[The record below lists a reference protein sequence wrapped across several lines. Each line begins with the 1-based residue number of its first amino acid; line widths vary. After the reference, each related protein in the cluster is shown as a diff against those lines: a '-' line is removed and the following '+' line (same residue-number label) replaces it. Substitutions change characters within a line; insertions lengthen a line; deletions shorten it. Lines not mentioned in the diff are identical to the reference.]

1 MYCRMARPFLVM
13 LPKHGLRLY
22 FDLID
27 IRTVLVQNS
36 WLLGS
41 ERYAFSEKRT
51 IPWKTENVYI
61 CMEELNAVVLSVKTL
76 YVYVCSVT

>member
-1 MYCRMARPFLVM
+1 MYCRVARPFLVM
-13 LPKHGLRLY
+13 LPNHWSRLY
-22 FDLID
+22 FDLIN

-41 ERYAFSEKRT
+41 ECYAFSEKRT

-61 CMEELNAVVLSVKTL
+61 CMEELNGVVLSVKTL
-76 YVYVCSVT
+76 HVYNVV